1 MGSVFPDGRRAANEF
16 RCASRLPQAQDF
28 ASDSGAEIV
37 IHGRLTGRVPVVI
50 ALRKK
55 FRQMPDLAE
64 WPEQLGKRNMT
75 RNTNV
80 PGNGTE
86 KVKSTILCGL
96 LATVVV
102 VACTACNGFFVD
114 PVLTSVQV
122 GPAGVTLLVGATQQY
137 QATGTYND
145 GSVKSLSSI
154 VWSSSPTTSASIST
168 TGLVKGI
175 AAGAVTITASSGTVS
190 GTATL
195 TVQTAPLQSIS
206 ISPTNPTKS
215 LSSGGV
221 TQQFTATGKYTD
233 GTSQDITST
242 VTWTSTVPTVATID
256 ASGLATGIKV
266 GTTSIQATT
275 SNIVGFTN
283 MSVTN

>member
-1 MGSVFPDGRRAANEF
+1 
-16 RCASRLPQAQDF
+16 
-28 ASDSGAEIV
+28 
-37 IHGRLTGRVPVVI
+37 
-50 ALRKK
+50 
-55 FRQMPDLAE
+55 
-64 WPEQLGKRNMT
+64 MT

-80 PGNGTE
+80 PGSGTG
-86 KVKSTILCGL
+86 KIQTTILCAL
-96 LATVVV
+96 LATVIVA
-102 VACTACNGFFVD
+102 ACTACNGFFVD

-154 VWSSSPTTSASIST
+154 VWSSSPNTSATIST

-206 ISPTNPTKS
+206 ITPTNPTVS

-221 TQQFTATGKYTD
+221 TQQFKATGKYTD
-233 GTSQDITST
+233 GTTQDITSQ
-242 VTWTSTVPTVATID
+242 VTWASTVQLVATID
-256 ASGLATGIKV
+256 STGLATGRSV
-266 GTTSIQATT
+266 GTTSIQATS

>member
-1 MGSVFPDGRRAANEF
+1 MPGSG
-16 RCASRLPQAQDF
+16 
-28 ASDSGAEIV
+28 
-37 IHGRLTGRVPVVI
+37 TGKI
-50 ALRKK
+50 
-55 FRQMPDLAE
+55 Q
-64 WPEQLGKRNMT
+64 T
-75 RNTNV
+75 
-80 PGNGTE
+80 
-86 KVKSTILCGL
+86 TILCAL
-96 LATVVV
+96 LATVIVA
-102 VACTACNGFFVD
+102 ACTACDGFFVD

-122 GPAGVTLLVGATQQY
+122 GPAGVTLLVGASQQY

-154 VWSSSPTTSASIST
+154 VWSSSPNTSATIST

-206 ISPTNPTKS
+206 ITPTNPTVS

-221 TQQFTATGKYTD
+221 TQQFKATGKYTD
-233 GTSQDITST
+233 GTTQDITSQ
-242 VTWTSTVPTVATID
+242 VTWASTVQLVATID
-256 ASGLATGIKV
+256 STGLATGRSV
-266 GTTSIQATT
+266 GTTSIQATS

>member
-1 MGSVFPDGRRAANEF
+1 
-16 RCASRLPQAQDF
+16 
-28 ASDSGAEIV
+28 
-37 IHGRLTGRVPVVI
+37 
-50 ALRKK
+50 
-55 FRQMPDLAE
+55 
-64 WPEQLGKRNMT
+64 MT
-75 RNTNV
+75 RDANV
-80 PGNGTE
+80 PGKIQT
-86 KVKSTILCGL
+86 TILCAV
-96 LATVVV
+96 LATVIVA
-102 VACTACNGFFVD
+102 ACTACNGFFVD

-122 GPAGVTLLVGATQQY
+122 GPAGVTLLVNATQQY

-154 VWSSSPTTSASIST
+154 VWSSSPTTSATISA

-195 TVQTAPLQSIS
+195 TVQSAPLQSIS
-206 ISPTNPTKS
+206 ITPTSPTVS

-221 TQQFTATGKYTD
+221 TQAFKATGKYTD
-233 GTSQDITST
+233 GTTQDITSQ
-242 VTWTSTVPTVATID
+242 VTWTSTVQLVATID
-256 ASGLATGIKV
+256 STGLATGRSV
-266 GTTSIQATT
+266 GTTSIQATS